1 MRNRV
6 PAEVVAS
13 ILAASTA
20 FIGGNVLHLPTWGIF
35 ISWAGI
41 FLLGGPSMERAKRLW
56 IAMPVGSA
64 FGLVVVL
71 LEQNFGTM
79 FGAGQTATN
88 AAGAIFIFAVNCLLM
103 YSGRLP
109 LLSLVPGLF
118 LGFASF
124 FATFF
129 GGFGFAPGNVF
140 AAWVSVV
147 AMNALGPV
155 FGYLKVRLSD
165 EWETTSA
172 PAPAPVRPGGGVAP

>member
-20 FIGGNVLHLPTWGIF
+20 FIGGTALHLPTWAIF

-41 FLLGGPSMERAKRLW
+41 FLLGGPTLDRAKKMW
-56 IAMPVGSA
+56 IAMPAGST
-64 FGLVVVL
+64 FGLVIVL

-79 FGAGQTATN
+79 FGDSQIAKN
-88 AAGAIFIFAVNCLLM
+88 AAGAIFIFAVNCILM
-103 YSGRLP
+103 YCGRIP
-109 LLSLVPGLF
+109 LLSLVPGMF

-124 FATFF
+124 FGTYF
-129 GGFGFAPGNVF
+129 GDFGFAPGNVF

-155 FGYLKVRLSD
+155 FGYLKIRYSNA
-165 EWETTSA
+165 WEAQS
-172 PAPAPVRPGGGVAP
+172 PPLK